1 MYYVDDLLR
10 QISFVYSRDFVKF
23 FEDQVRRE
31 VKFIRST
38 AKSKANK
45 KEKERWVNH
54 AKQALRFAFFLR
66 YYASFESHLKE
77 RCEDLAKKESL
88 ALRLGDIKGDG
99 FLNQVNKYLSR
110 VAKRSP
116 LDKHPLWNDVL
127 AYAWVRNT
135 IIHNDGQVPDPK
147 SVKQFVK
154 ELMKRRSAGL
164 TIRKSRISMNRR
176 FCYRAVSAMGRF
188 LYDNIQ
194 N

>member
-10 QISFVYSRDFVKF
+10 QISFVYSRDFVNF

-127 AYAWVRNT
+127 A
-135 IIHNDGQVPDPK
+135 
-147 SVKQFVK
+147 
-154 ELMKRRSAGL
+154 
-164 TIRKSRISMNRR
+164 
-176 FCYRAVSAMGRF
+176 
-188 LYDNIQ
+188 
-194 N
+194 